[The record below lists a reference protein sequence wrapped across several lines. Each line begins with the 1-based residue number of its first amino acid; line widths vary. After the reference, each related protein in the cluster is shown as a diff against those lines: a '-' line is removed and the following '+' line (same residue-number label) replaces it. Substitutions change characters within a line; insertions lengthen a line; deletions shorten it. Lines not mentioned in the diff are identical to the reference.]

1 MKFIKYFIDIQE
13 RQTCTDTY
21 KYMSYTEEDKVVN
34 IHPQIP
40 PFFCKLILNNG
51 EVVEIEGSGEL
62 TQNQISSYSNS
73 AIGIELGELCTS
85 VQNHACFNWTSLR
98 ELTISKKCKKI
109 GDVAFFGTSLIN
121 VALPDNNITIGIGA
135 FQNCT
140 ALTTVSIPDSI
151 TNIGDSAFYMC
162 TSLPIINNIRYAD
175 TFAIEAVD
183 KTLTTYTIK
192 EGTKFIGY
200 NAFSGCESL
209 TNITIP
215 DSVLYIGAGAF
226 TECTSLT
233 SINIPDKVT
242 HIGQEA
248 FCYCTSL
255 SSITIPDSVTSIDEW
270 VFNECTS
277 LPIINDI
284 RYADTAAVEAVDKS
298 LSTYT
303 IKEGTRFICS

>member
-1 MKFIKYFIDIQE
+1 
-13 RQTCTDTY
+13 
-21 KYMSYTEEDKVVN
+21 
-34 IHPQIP
+34 
-40 PFFCKLILNNG
+40 
-51 EVVEIEGSGEL
+51 
-62 TQNQISSYSNS
+62 
-73 AIGIELGELCTS
+73 
-85 VQNHACFNWTSLR
+85 
-98 ELTISKKCKKI
+98 
-109 GDVAFFGTSLIN
+109 
-121 VALPDNNITIGIGA
+121 
-135 FQNCT
+135 
-140 ALTTVSIPDSI
+140 
-151 TNIGDSAFYMC
+151 MC
-162 TSLPIINNIRYAD
+162 TSLPVINNIRYAD

-233 SINIPDKVT
+233 SINIPNKVT
-242 HIGQEA
+242 HIGEAA

-255 SSITIPDSVTSIDEW
+255 SSITIPNSVTSIDGW
-270 VFNECTS
+270 AFSECTS